1 MRTLCFGSSSD
12 GTFIL
17 NAIKKT
23 RWEMA
28 GGRGKGRRS
37 RAETKGKKKKLKTME
52 MGEAA
57 VGKACDARVCQGNTW
72 VLEKT
77 LSGLGSSRN
86 GPDFCLLVLNLSLP
100 VYIC

>member
-1 MRTLCFGSSSD
+1 
-12 GTFIL
+12 
-17 NAIKKT
+17 
-23 RWEMA
+23 
-28 GGRGKGRRS
+28 
-37 RAETKGKKKKLKTME
+37 ME

-57 VGKACDARVCQGNTW
+57 VGKACDARVCQGSTW